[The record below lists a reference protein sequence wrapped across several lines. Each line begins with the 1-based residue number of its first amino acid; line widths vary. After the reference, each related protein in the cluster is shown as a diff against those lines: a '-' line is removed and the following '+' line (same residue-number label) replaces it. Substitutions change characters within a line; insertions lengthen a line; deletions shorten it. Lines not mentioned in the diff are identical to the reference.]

1 MADERWLPSLWGD
14 KDSDPFD
21 ALRKSIDRTFQDWR
35 KGLSTSE
42 ENDFLVSSNVSETEK
57 EICVT
62 AELPGVKEKDIDV
75 SISGDRIT
83 IKGEKKSEQEENRD
97 DGREFHRVE
106 RSYGSFQR
114 SMKLPFNID
123 SDTVTA
129 EFKNGVLS
137 VTIPKPPEQI
147 ERTKKIEIKTTS
159 QVFL

>member
-1 MADERWLPSLWGD
+1 M
-14 KDSDPFD
+14 K
-21 ALRKSIDRTFQDWR
+21 
-35 KGLSTSE
+35 
-42 ENDFLVSSNVSETEK
+42 
-57 EICVT
+57 
-62 AELPGVKEKDIDV
+62 
-75 SISGDRIT
+75 
-83 IKGEKKSEQEENRD
+83 KKSEQEEKKED

-147 ERTKKIEIKTTS
+147 EQTKKIEIKTTS
-159 QVFL
+159 